1 MRRSPSGIRGAA
13 LMPGLLARAPFG
25 NGTASVALLVAIT
38 MTGTLAMHIFVPA
51 LPGAGHDL
59 GATPAAMQLT
69 ITLYLVGLAAGQL
82 VYGPVSDRFG
92 RRPVIIGS
100 LVLYLVGFCL
110 AVPAASIGG
119 LVVARVLQSLGGC
132 GSLVIGRAMV
142 RDVSTGQD
150 AARQLALLTMAM
162 SMTPALAP
170 AVGGVID
177 GYFGWRAIFVALALL
192 VTILLAL
199 VVLTLPETNRNPIAI
214 PGIRAILGGYGR
226 LARSAKFRNYVIA
239 GSCGGTS
246 LYAFLAVA
254 PFLIGTLLGRSSQEV
269 GLWCLFVTVGMAVGS
284 ALVRVV
290 AGRYEIRVAAQ
301 RGNLV
306 CLASAVVL
314 TGLILAGSFS
324 IWTLVLPLFCYAI
337 GVGIM
342 GPNAV
347 AGLMN
352 VDPAAAGSASSLYG
366 FVAMGFG
373 AAFTVPV
380 AIFHDAGAL
389 PMALTLLVA
398 SSLAAVA
405 LHRV

>member
-1 MRRSPSGIRGAA
+1 MRS
-13 LMPGLLARAPFG
+13 LLAGPSRRNHAP
-25 NGTASVALLVAIT
+25 ASIALLVAVT

-51 LPGAGHDL
+51 LPGAGADL
-59 GATPAAMQLT
+59 GASPAAMQLT

-82 VYGPVSDRFG
+82 VYGPISDRFG
-92 RRPVIIGS
+92 RRPVIIFS
-100 LVLYLVGFCL
+100 LVLYLAGFLL
-110 AVPAASIGG
+110 AIPAASIGG

-142 RDVSTGQD
+142 RDVSSGQD
-150 AARQLALLTMAM
+150 AARQLAVLTMAM

-170 AVGGVID
+170 AIGGVID
-177 GYFGWRAIFVALALL
+177 TAFGWRAIFVALALL
-192 VTILLAL
+192 VAILLIL
-199 VVLTLPETNRNPIAI
+199 VLLTLPETNKRPVAL
-214 PGIRAILGGYGR
+214 PGFRAMLGGYAR
-226 LARSAKFRNYVIA
+226 LLRSAKFRRYTIA

-246 LYAFLAVA
+246 LYAFLSVA

-284 ALVRVV
+284 ALVRVFS
-290 AGRYEIRVAAQ
+290 GRMEVRVAAQ
-301 RGNLV
+301 RGNLI
-306 CLASAVVL
+306 CLASAIVL
-314 TGLILAGSFS
+314 SCLAAAGIFT
-324 IWTLVLPLFCYAI
+324 IWALVLPLFAYAI

-352 VDPAAAGSASSLYG
+352 VDPDAAGSASSLYG

-373 AAFTVPV
+373 ALVTVPV
-380 AIFHDAGAL
+380 AIFHDAGPL
-389 PMALTLLVA
+389 PMALTLLFA
-398 SSLAAVA
+398 SGLAAWA